1 MSFIVRFSF
10 DVPFG
15 KKAGALALCR
25 KWHELQA
32 VLGWPEPRVLEG
44 SIGALESGLE
54 YEYQVES
61 LSELESMWSKLLPA
75 VRSRNGE
82 RCKVI
87 SLLLR
92 KRRYLWV
99 IELAPHGL

>member
-1 MSFIVRFSF
+1 MSFIVRYSF

-44 SIGALESGLE
+44 SIGALESRLE
-54 YEYQVES
+54 LRVS
-61 LSELESMWSKLLPA
+61 SRELERA
-75 VRSRNGE
+75 RVHVEQAR
-82 RCKVI
+82 
-87 SLLLR
+87 
-92 KRRYLWV
+92 
-99 IELAPHGL
+99 

>member
-25 KWHELQA
+25 KWRELEA
-32 VLGWPEPRVLEG
+32 ALGWPEQRVLEG
-44 SIGALESGLE
+44 SIGVLESRLE

-61 LSELESMWSKLLPA
+61 LSELESMWSKLDDPRVA
-75 VRSRNGE
+75 AFTEEEGND
-82 RCKVI
+82 
-87 SLLLR
+87 
-92 KRRYLWV
+92 
-99 IELAPHGL
+99 LAPFTVPASHRWEVFRLRS